1 MALELE
7 RLKSFHDE
15 AIPILLKTLPRL
27 RRIQDEMATSVPDD
41 IDTLAKMI
49 LILNEIMM
57 QLRSLVDLSSS
68 IQVKEET
75 NVEYPILSSPTG
87 VYSSPTGLD
96 SCAFYRL

>member
-1 MALELE
+1 MTLELE
-7 RLKSFHDE
+7 RFKSFHDE

-41 IDTLAKMI
+41 FDMLAKRI
-49 LILNEIMM
+49 VILNEIMM

-75 NVEYPILSSPTG
+75 NFEDPTLSSLTG
-87 VYSSPTGLD
+87 VYS
-96 SCAFYRL
+96 CA